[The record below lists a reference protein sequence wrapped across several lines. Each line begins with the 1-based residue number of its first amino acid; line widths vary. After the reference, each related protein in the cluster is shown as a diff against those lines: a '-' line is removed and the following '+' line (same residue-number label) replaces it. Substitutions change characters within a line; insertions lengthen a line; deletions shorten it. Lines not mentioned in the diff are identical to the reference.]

1 MPVEQELK
9 NLILQRY
16 RSIRAFSVET
26 GIPYSTIDSIFKRGI
41 ENSSLS
47 NIIKICRALNIDANA
62 LGDGKIE
69 SKKVE
74 LTGTAVHFD
83 ISKLTPEGIA
93 RYQEFLEF
101 LAGKY
106 SKEP

>member
-16 RSIRAFSVET
+16 RSVRAFSEET

-41 ENSSLS
+41 ENSSVS
-47 NIIKICRALNIDANA
+47 NIIKICRALNIDADA

-74 LTGTAVHFD
+74 ITGAAAHFD
-83 ISKLTPEGIA
+83 LDKLTPEGIE
-93 RYQEFLEF
+93 RYQEFMEF
-101 LAGKY
+101 LAEKY
-106 SKEP
+106 AKK